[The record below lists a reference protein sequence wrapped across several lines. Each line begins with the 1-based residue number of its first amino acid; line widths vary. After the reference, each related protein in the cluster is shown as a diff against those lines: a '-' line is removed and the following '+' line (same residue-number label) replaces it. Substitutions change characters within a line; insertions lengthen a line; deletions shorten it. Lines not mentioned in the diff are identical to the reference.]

1 MKEKYEHFNI
11 LNSINVNDRTEEKN
25 GLTYLSWAWAWTE
38 VKKEYPDAKYE
49 IKKFENNLPYV
60 YDENT
65 GYMVFT
71 EVTIEGIT
79 HEMWLPV
86 MDSANKAM
94 KNEPYEYVTKSWDKT
109 TRQYVPTKKKVE
121 AATMFDINKTIMR
134 CLTKNLSMF
143 GLGLYIYAGEDMPEV
158 EEEPVAKEE
167 PKKAETKKV
176 ITATPGQVK
185 VLEKVYTGENL
196 TKLLELNKIKKLED
210 MPIEKANEII
220 KKINEKAKKEGN

>member
-1 MKEKYEHFNI
+1 MNENCKHFNT

-86 MDSANKAM
+86 MDGNNKAM
-94 KNEPYEYVTKSWDKT
+94 KNESYEYTTK
-109 TRQYVPTKKKVE
+109 YGKKKVE

-143 GLGLYIYAGEDMPEV
+143 GLGLYIYAGEDMPET
-158 EEEPVAKEE
+158 EEEPVAKT
-167 PKKAETKKV
+167 ETKKV
-176 ITATPGQVK
+176 VTATPGQVK
-185 VLEKVYTGENL
+185 VLEKVYTGDNL
-196 TKLLELNKIKKLED
+196 TKLLELNKIAKLED
-210 MPIEKANEII
+210 MPIEKANELI
-220 KKINEKAKKEGN
+220 KKISAKKEGN